1 MKLNNRNNMLMNNIH
16 KRDKFTLA
24 NREATHFSLWKAVP
38 EQQLIERLET
48 N

>member
-24 NREATHFSLWKAVP
+24 NRGASIFHS
-38 EQQLIERLET
+38 EQQL
-48 N
+48 NNN